1 MILLPMP
8 AATVPAHGVLSD
20 DPAGGFTRVPRGL
33 VLAWSA
39 AFVLI
44 AFRSA
49 MIVFQPQLAFHAD
62 QGVIGL
68 MAKHLIQGRAFPLF
82 IYGQNYLL
90 GVEAWLAA
98 PVFLV
103 AGVSVAALKLP
114 LLVINVAI
122 GLLLVTLLYRES
134 GLSPTLALIASL
146 FFVLAPPGTAAELLA
161 ASGGNVEP
169 FLYVLL
175 LWLLRTRPVWFGV
188 VLGVG
193 FLHREFTAYGA
204 LAIVLLELISGRW
217 RGKAKAELVGAF
229 QVLRVVAEVWLVSQ
243 FLRQWASAAGP
254 GTDASMITLRGN
266 DLIEAIG
273 KFCFDPGTVLGGVA
287 SLVTVHWSRLFGTAP
302 LPVLD
307 LGLESDSRQGL
318 AWSGIVLGATM
329 VLFAARIIAHAS
341 RRADWWTRY
350 EFCAYLI
357 LVGAISAL
365 AIAVSRCGDVTVL
378 RYDLLSLV
386 GAVGLAAWGL
396 SVESRPWIRRTE
408 IAVLLC
414 WALVS
419 GVAHARIYSVYSH
432 HPRIADKILIIRA
445 LDARGIRYAVSDY
458 WIAYYITFFTNE
470 RIVVA
475 ADDFRRIH
483 SYDQEVASHRDVAV
497 KISRT
502 ACGDAKPIID
512 GVYFCPLD

>member
-1 MILLPMP
+1 
-8 AATVPAHGVLSD
+8 
-20 DPAGGFTRVPRGL
+20 
-33 VLAWSA
+33 
-39 AFVLI
+39 
-44 AFRSA
+44 
-49 MIVFQPQLAFHAD
+49 
-62 QGVIGL
+62 
-68 MAKHLIQGRAFPLF
+68 
-82 IYGQNYLL
+82 
-90 GVEAWLAA
+90 
-98 PVFLV
+98 
-103 AGVSVAALKLP
+103 
-114 LLVINVAI
+114 
-122 GLLLVTLLYRES
+122 
-134 GLSPTLALIASL
+134 L
-146 FFVLAPPGTAAELLA
+146 FFVLAPPGTTEALLD
-161 ASGGNVEP
+161 ASGGTVEP
-169 FLYVLL
+169 FLYMLL
-175 LWLLRTRPVWFGV
+175 LWLLRTRPVWFGL

-217 RGKAKAELVGAF
+217 RGKAKAEVVGAF
-229 QVLRVVAEVWLVSQ
+229 KMLRVVAEVWLVTQ

-254 GTDASMITLRGN
+254 GTNATAPGN
-266 DLIEAIG
+266 NLSEAIG
-273 KFCFDPGTVLGGVA
+273 RFCFDPGTVLGGMA

-302 LPVLD
+302 LPVGD
-307 LGLESDSRQGL
+307 FGLESDTRQGL

-341 RRADWWTRY
+341 RRADWWKRY

-365 AIAVSRCGDVTVL
+365 VIVVGRCGDVRVL

-432 HPRIADKILIIRA
+432 HPRIADKVLIIRA

-475 ADDFRRIH
+475 AGDFPRIR
-483 SYDQEVASHRDVAV
+483 SYEQEVAAHRDVAV

-502 ACGDAKPIID
+502 PCGDVRPIFE